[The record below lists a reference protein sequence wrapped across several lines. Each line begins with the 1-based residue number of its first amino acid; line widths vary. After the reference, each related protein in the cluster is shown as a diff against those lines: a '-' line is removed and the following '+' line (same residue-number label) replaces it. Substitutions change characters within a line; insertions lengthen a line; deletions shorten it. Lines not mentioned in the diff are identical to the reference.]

1 MGYARVNQPVGLHHR
16 VEKETVYVVFRRY
29 ILTTTYAMQHHGGME
44 TSHQIILD
52 LAAQRGLIR
61 PRDLGELGL
70 PSVALTRLVRQG
82 LLTRVGRGLY
92 ARPDRSVSE
101 HGTLAEVARKHPQ
114 AIVCL
119 LSALRVHDL
128 TTQSPFEVWLAIPN
142 KARAPKIDYPPLR
155 IVRFSG
161 TALTDGIE
169 EHEIDGVTVRVTN
182 VARTVADCFKFR
194 NKIGL
199 DVAMEALQEAWRAKR
214 VSMDEIWH
222 YATLYRVANVMR
234 PYMESLS

>member
-1 MGYARVNQPVGLHHR
+1 MESNYQRILNLARTH
-16 VEKETVYVVFRRY
+16 
-29 ILTTTYAMQHHGGME
+29 
-44 TSHQIILD
+44 
-52 LAAQRGLIR
+52 GLIR
-61 PRDLGELGL
+61 PRDLVAQGL
-70 PSVALTRLVRQG
+70 PRVALTRLVRQG

-92 ARPDRSVSE
+92 AIPDRPVSE
-101 HGTLAEVARKHPQ
+101 HGSLAEIARNHPQ

-119 LSALRVHDL
+119 LSALRVHEL

-142 KARAPKIDYPPLR
+142 KARTPKLEYPPLR

-161 TALTDGIE
+161 ASLTDGIE
-169 EHEIDGVTVRVTN
+169 EHQVDGVTVRVTN
-182 VARTVADCFKFR
+182 VARTVVDCFKFR

-214 VSMDEIWH
+214 VTMDDLWR
-222 YATLYRVANVMR
+222 YASLCRVANVMR

>member
-1 MGYARVNQPVGLHHR
+1 
-16 VEKETVYVVFRRY
+16 
-29 ILTTTYAMQHHGGME
+29 MQHHERME
-44 TSHQIILD
+44 SSHQTILD

-61 PRDLGELGL
+61 PRDLSERGL

-92 ARPDRSVSE
+92 ARPDRKVSE
-101 HGTLAEVARKHPQ
+101 HGTLAGVARKHPQ
-114 AIVCL
+114 AVVCL

-142 KARAPKIDYPPLR
+142 KARAPKMDYPPLR
-155 IVRFSG
+155 IMRFSG
-161 TALTDGIE
+161 SLLSDGIE
-169 EHEIDGVTVRVTN
+169 EHQIDGVTVRVTN
-182 VARTVADCFKFR
+182 VARTVTDCFKFR

-199 DVAMEALQEAWRAKR
+199 DVAMEALQETWLAKR
-214 VSMDEIWH
+214 LSMDELWR
-222 YATLYRVANVMR
+222 YATLCRVANVMR

>member
-1 MGYARVNQPVGLHHR
+1 MESNYQQ
-16 VEKETVYVVFRRY
+16 
-29 ILTTTYAMQHHGGME
+29 ILT
-44 TSHQIILD
+44 
-52 LAAQRGLIR
+52 LANTQGLIR
-61 PRDLGELGL
+61 PRDLAALGL
-70 PSVALTRLVRQG
+70 PRVALTRLVRQG

-92 ARPDRSVSE
+92 ARPDRNMSE

-128 TTQSPFEVWLAIPN
+128 TTQSPFQVWLAIPN
-142 KARAPKIDYPPLR
+142 KARAPKLEYPPLR
-155 IVRFSG
+155 IMRFSG
-161 TALTDGIE
+161 SALTHGIE
-169 EHEIDGVTVRVTN
+169 NHQVDGVTVRVTN

-214 VSMDEIWH
+214 VSMDDLWR
-222 YATLYRVANVMR
+222 YATLCRVTNVIR